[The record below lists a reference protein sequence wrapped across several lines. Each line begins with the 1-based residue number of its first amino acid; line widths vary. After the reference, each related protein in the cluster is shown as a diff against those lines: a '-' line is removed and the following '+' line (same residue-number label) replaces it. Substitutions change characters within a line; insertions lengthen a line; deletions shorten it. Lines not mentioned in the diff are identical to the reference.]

1 MTTPL
6 DLRNHLVRLKQ
17 QVSRRT
23 IVAIAGAPAS
33 GKTTLARELAESIP
47 NTACLSMD
55 GYHLDNPLLQERNLL
70 DKKGSPETFDL
81 DGFSALI
88 ARLKEPQDI
97 YCPIFDRKAE
107 RTINSAHLISKTI
120 DMVIVEGNYLLLN
133 EPSWANLRKQWDYSV
148 FLEVDIQIIK
158 QRLVE
163 RWLSFG
169 YSRDEALKKAEMT
182 DLPNAKR
189 ILRNRLDAD
198 LVLAEDKS
206 AL

>member
-6 DLRNHLVRLKQ
+6 DLREHLVRLKQ
-17 QVSRRT
+17 QRSQRT

-47 NTACLSMD
+47 NSACLSMD

-97 YCPIFDRKAE
+97 YCPIFDRQTE
-107 RTINSAHLISKTI
+107 RTVNSAHLISKTV
-120 DMVIVEGNYLLLN
+120 DLVIVEGNYLLLD
-133 EPSWANLRKQWDYSV
+133 EPGWADLRTYWDYSV
-148 FLEVDIQIIK
+148 FLEIDIEIIT
-158 QRLVE
+158 QRLLE

-169 YSRDEALKKAEMT
+169 YSSKEAWNKSHLN
-182 DLPNAKR
+182 DLPNARR
-189 ILRNRLDAD
+189 ILENRLNAD
-198 LVLAEDKS
+198 LVLAS
-206 AL
+206 ATQK